1 MPCQNTSEYVNK
13 YMFSANARID
23 EMNDIV
29 SEQFEGDEDVRST
42 LNSNC
47 ETESMRTES
56 MTSSA
61 TRTSSKKTR
70 KTINMIRKI
79 NQGNKAKQKSWK
91 VRTHSSRIHL
101 GILLYTFLSAIHSDC
116 NSTSSEWEFQVHSH
130 YDLYMRALIDERFY
144 LVEFNIIW
152 IKTRL
157 IHYFCNRY
165 YRMSHL

>member
-79 NQGNKAKQKSWK
+79 NQGNKAKQKS
-91 VRTHSSRIHL
+91 
-101 GILLYTFLSAIHSDC
+101 
-116 NSTSSEWEFQVHSH
+116 
-130 YDLYMRALIDERFY
+130 
-144 LVEFNIIW
+144 
-152 IKTRL
+152 
-157 IHYFCNRY
+157 
-165 YRMSHL
+165 